1 MAGSGG
7 DSTLAMLVKAK
18 ARVAKTALA
27 IGLGPKPRVVQ
38 PPVPPPVLP
47 DLDNE
52 MLNATREF
60 FKGL

>member
-7 DSTLAMLVKAK
+7 DGTLAMLVKAK
-18 ARVAKTALA
+18 ARIAKTSLAL
-27 IGLGPKPRVVQ
+27 GFTPKPFVA
-38 PPVPPPVLP
+38 PPATPAPVLP
-47 DLDNE
+47 DLDDE